1 MLGLQ
6 SGASK
11 LQTNKCDLAIKNK
24 HLSGFIV
31 DVMIALISSGG
42 DLGQCCGFRKTKN
55 QNWGAFSNIT

>member
-11 LQTNKCDLAIKNK
+11 LQTNKGDLASKNN

-31 DVMIALISSGG
+31 DVTIALISSGG
-42 DLGQCCGFRKTKN
+42 DLGQCCGLRKTKN
-55 QNWGAFSNIT
+55 QN